1 MNIKKQLSPTQN
13 TPALQARFTAVVRS
27 DSNVNGTKVTISQLF
42 IFPICFL
49 VSLSS
54 CNIFLQLSVGQQVY
68 GRFSD
73 FYIVSDL
80 TSEESSTTLTSSEL
94 VMQF

>member
-13 TPALQARFTAVVRS
+13 TPALQARFTAIVRS

-54 CNIFLQLSVGQQVY
+54 CNIFLQLSVGQQSTDDLVT
-68 GRFSD
+68 FN
-73 FYIVSDL
+73 IVSDL

>member
-1 MNIKKQLSPTQN
+1 MCI
-13 TPALQARFTAVVRS
+13 R
-27 DSNVNGTKVTISQLF
+27 DSSRKVTISQVF
-42 IFPICFL
+42 ISPICFL

-54 CNIFLQLSVGQQVY
+54 CNVFLQLSVGQSADDLVT
-68 GRFSD
+68 F
-73 FYIVSDL
+73 ITVSDL

>member
-54 CNIFLQLSVGQQVY
+54 CNIFLQLSVGQQ
-68 GRFSD
+68 STD
-73 FYIVSDL
+73 DL
-80 TSEESSTTLTSSEL
+80 VTFILFQILLPRSRQPL
-94 VMQF
+94 